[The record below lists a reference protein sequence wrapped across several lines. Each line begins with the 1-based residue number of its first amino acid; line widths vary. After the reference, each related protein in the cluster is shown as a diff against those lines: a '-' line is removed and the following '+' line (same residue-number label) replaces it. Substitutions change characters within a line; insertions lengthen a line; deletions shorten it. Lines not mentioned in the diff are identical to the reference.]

1 MHYFFAPN
9 ILNNQSIL
17 DEEESLHLSKVLRLK
32 EGEEVFLMNGKGG
45 IFKGTILRTH
55 AKQSLIGSI
64 ELVEQQRARR
74 VHLHIALVPTKQMER
89 FEWFLEKAVELGIEE
104 ITPITSNRGYRFQV
118 KEERLMKIV
127 LSAMKQS
134 KNAFLP
140 KLNPVTK
147 LSNFVVQQRLE
158 TCFIAHCEESNKVSW
173 STCVSSSEKLC
184 LLIGPEGDF
193 TQEEIESSILNGFQ
207 PVHLGTSR
215 LRTETAGIY
224 AAASVRS
231 YIENDLS

>member
-45 IFKGTILRTH
+45 IFKGTILKTH
-55 AKQSLIGSI
+55 AKQTLIGSI
-64 ELVEQQRARR
+64 ELVEQQIARK
-74 VHLHIALVPTKQMER
+74 VHLHIAIVPTKQMER

-134 KNAFLP
+134 KHAFLP
-140 KLNPVTK
+140 TLNEVTK
-147 LSNFVVQQRLE
+147 LSDFLSRPRHE
-158 TCFIAHCEESNKVSW
+158 TCFVAHCAESNKVSW
-173 STCVSSSEKLC
+173 SKCITESEKLC

-193 TQEEIESSILNGFQ
+193 THEEIENSILAGFQ
-207 PVHLGTSR
+207 PVHLGNSR

-231 YIENDLS
+231 YFEHALS